1 MIRVTFSAASIT
13 MHAAPGNEPMDY
25 DGISEQIIS
34 YELTAL
40 PDLILGSYSYIDRS

>member
-1 MIRVTFSAASIT
+1 MIRVTFSAAPN
-13 MHAAPGNEPMDY
+13 HAAPENEPMDY

-40 PDLILGSYSYIDRS
+40 PDLILGS

>member
-1 MIRVTFSAASIT
+1 
-13 MHAAPGNEPMDY
+13 MDY

-40 PDLILGSYSYIDRS
+40 PDLILGSQAIYR